1 MRNGPPKAAV
11 FLSRAVKGT
20 KLLDEAIALLAKTEV
35 PILKSV
41 IHQKQA
47 IADTFGQ
54 GATVWELPGRPAAE
68 SASEFDRLFRD
79 YGDAAMT
86 PKKPR
91 KPLDD
96 SLADVFVYGTSEAT
110 PIPLE
115 PQLPQDAQSPT
126 QSTEPIKPERVLGES
141 ISPKISHPN
150 KSRVMDKL
158 MSALVQKE
166 PTIRFTVDLTETMHR
181 KLSILAARTGK
192 KKAEIVRMLL
202 DEALQE
208 VIE

>member
-1 MRNGPPKAAV
+1 
-11 FLSRAVKGT
+11 
-20 KLLDEAIALLAKTEV
+20 
-35 PILKSV
+35 
-41 IHQKQA
+41 
-47 IADTFGQ
+47 
-54 GATVWELPGRPAAE
+54 
-68 SASEFDRLFRD
+68 
-79 YGDAAMT
+79 MT

-115 PQLPQDAQSPT
+115 SQPLPSATDTDTSAQSQKT
-126 QSTEPIKPERVLGES
+126 IKPERVLGES

-158 MSALVQKE
+158 MSAPVQKE

-208 VIE
+208 VVE

>member
-1 MRNGPPKAAV
+1 
-11 FLSRAVKGT
+11 
-20 KLLDEAIALLAKTEV
+20 
-35 PILKSV
+35 
-41 IHQKQA
+41 
-47 IADTFGQ
+47 
-54 GATVWELPGRPAAE
+54 
-68 SASEFDRLFRD
+68 
-79 YGDAAMT
+79 MT

-110 PIPLE
+110 PKSVE
-115 PQLPQDAQSPT
+115 PQLPQDARSPS

-158 MSALVQKE
+158 MSAPVQKE
-166 PTIRFTVDLTETMHR
+166 PTVRFTVDLTETMHR